1 MDRRHSGQ
9 QLALG
14 IISLVA
20 AIPITIPLAL
30 NDKLATVLV
39 AWIGIVVVNIAH
51 AWQNRRAG

>member
-51 AWQNRRAG
+51 A